1 MIQTILEGGDIEV
14 KNLKTENYS
23 GNTMEI
29 WEIPTLLSI
38 SLKIFLQFKI

>member
-14 KNLKTENYS
+14 KNLKRKIIV
-23 GNTMEI
+23 EI
-29 WEIPTLLSI
+29 QWKFGEIPTLLSI